1 MKLYLKYVLNV
12 IIEQLLKLTWTAPL
26 KKNRILFLSF
36 AGSQYSDSP
45 KYVYEYMK
53 DRFSDYEYVWAFN
66 EPEKFKWLE
75 SENCRVIH
83 AHGKE
88 FIKYF
93 TSSKVIVTNN
103 AVNSYLPVRKNQ
115 VVLNTWHGGGV
126 GKKVGFSA
134 NKPDPYNKYYF
145 KAQNK
150 KYKAYITSSKYLI
163 KTFLKEGFHYNGE
176 ILRFGLPR
184 NSILFGDHE
193 PIVRKVREHFG
204 ISESAKIIMYA
215 PTFRGDFRNS
225 SFITTGE
232 QIDFERVMDSFRKK
246 FGTDCVLFFRAHY
259 TMKQGLVEGNFI
271 DATDYP
277 DMQELLCAAD
287 VLISDY
293 SSCIHDMALMY
304 KPVFLYV
311 PDYREYEESPG
322 FCLDI
327 KKWPYPFTT
336 DNGELNEAVLRFD
349 EEKYKKRVKRFMD
362 FVEDYDS
369 KDSLKMTVDWII
381 RNMK

>member
-12 IIEQLLKLTWTAPL
+12 IIEQLLKMTWLVPL
-26 KKNRILFLSF
+26 KKRRILFLSF

-53 DRFSDYEYVWAFN
+53 KRFRDCEYVWAFN
-66 EPEKFKWLE
+66 EPQKFSWLE
-75 SENCRVIH
+75 SGNCKVIS
-83 AHGKE
+83 AKGKE

-126 GKKVGFSA
+126 GKKVGFAA

-145 KAQNK
+145 RIQNK
-150 KYKAYITSSKYLI
+150 KYKAYITSSKFLI
-163 KTFLKEGFHYNGE
+163 KTFLKAGFHYNGE
-176 ILRFGLPR
+176 ILPFGLPR
-184 NSILFGDHE
+184 NSVLFEDHDS
-193 PIVRKVREHFG
+193 IVKKVHEHFG
-204 ISESAKIIMYA
+204 IDKSAKIIMYA
-215 PTFRGDFRNS
+215 PTFRGDFRRS
-225 SFITTGE
+225 SFLSTDE
-232 QIDFERVMDSFRKK
+232 QIDFGRVMDSFRKK
-246 FGTDCVLFFRAHY
+246 FGTDCVLLFRAHY
-259 TMKQGLVEGNFI
+259 TMKQGLMEGDYI

-304 KPVFLYV
+304 KPVFVYA

-327 KKWPYPFTT
+327 RKWPYPLSTNN
-336 DNGELNEAVLRFD
+336 DELNESVMQFD
-349 EEKYKKRVKRFMD
+349 EESYKKKVKRFMD
-362 FVEDYDS
+362 FVVDYDS
-369 KDSLKMTVDWII
+369 KDSLKQTVSWIVK
-381 RNMK
+381 NMK